1 MNSQVYFDKG
11 TGQWHEVVKGKPGV
25 RGPVINEQVAL
36 DYLKKSGI
44 EMKPDGKGGF
54 KDLTSK
60 QLDFLGE
67 KKGFMSKVRNHMRWG
82 GAAAGLLSLVLIGFA
97 VNAAFN
103 RWQETKPKDDK
114 WPFDDSSEADK
125 NFKTD
130 LWRLA
135 SAFGVGWIVAVV
147 SGMAATALTGNPFVG
162 ILAGVIGG
170 FMGGMAADQ
179 ITAWLRGD
187 SVESTGWEGVKEG
200 WKAQVAEHGIDRAMM
215 NITGLSMLGTL
226 PGVAMD
232 WVRENQVQPSEG
244 QQRTDDLNLI
254 TTIEDE
260 LRPIYKRKH
269 IQGRKLYGHQ
279 KDKLEE
285 MEARLNKAGTAYT
298 TDELEL
304 LRKKTA
310 SEGNLGAQSRATP
323 VHGEEVGKKFSNIL
337 GESSLTDTK
346 PETSQLMSSG
356 ENLQTNP
363 ESIGTTLTALGKNG
377 GQPSADIVITNINST
392 TNSDHQQVSSVAST
406 SNIITFDKAPS
417 YSPMRN
423 RYAR

>member
-1 MNSQVYFDKG
+1 MTSQVYFDKG

-54 KDLTSK
+54 KNLTSK
-60 QLDFLGE
+60 QLSFLGE
-67 KKGFMSKVRNHMRWG
+67 RKGLMSRVRNNMRWG
-82 GAAAGLLSLVLIGFA
+82 GAAAGLLSLALIGFA

-187 SVESTGWEGVKEG
+187 SVESTGWEGV
-200 WKAQVAEHGIDRAMM
+200 
-215 NITGLSMLGTL
+215 
-226 PGVAMD
+226 
-232 WVRENQVQPSEG
+232 
-244 QQRTDDLNLI
+244 
-254 TTIEDE
+254 
-260 LRPIYKRKH
+260 
-269 IQGRKLYGHQ
+269 
-279 KDKLEE
+279 
-285 MEARLNKAGTAYT
+285 
-298 TDELEL
+298 
-304 LRKKTA
+304 
-310 SEGNLGAQSRATP
+310 
-323 VHGEEVGKKFSNIL
+323 
-337 GESSLTDTK
+337 
-346 PETSQLMSSG
+346 
-356 ENLQTNP
+356 
-363 ESIGTTLTALGKNG
+363 
-377 GQPSADIVITNINST
+377 
-392 TNSDHQQVSSVAST
+392 
-406 SNIITFDKAPS
+406 
-417 YSPMRN
+417 
-423 RYAR
+423 